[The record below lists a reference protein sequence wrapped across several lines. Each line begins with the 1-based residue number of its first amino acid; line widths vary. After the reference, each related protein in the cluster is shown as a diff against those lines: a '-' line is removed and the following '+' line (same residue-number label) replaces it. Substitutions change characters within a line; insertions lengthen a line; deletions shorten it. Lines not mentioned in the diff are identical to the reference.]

1 MENIEIPTSML
12 ALIPI
17 VALIV
22 QNLKKMSAMGTL
34 KEYLPV
40 ISVAIAVSL
49 AYLTSGQ
56 LENWSDPI
64 LPAIAIGLMA
74 SGGYDVLKG
83 KTGP

>member
-1 MENIEIPTSML
+1 ML

-22 QNLKKMSAMGTL
+22 QNLKKISAMGEL

-40 ISVAIAVSL
+40 IAVGISVAL
-49 AYLTSGQ
+49 AYLTSGT

-83 KTGP
+83 QTG

>member
-12 ALIPI
+12 ALIPV

-22 QNLKKMSAMGTL
+22 QNLKKISAIETI
-34 KEYLPV
+34 KEYLPL
-40 ISVAIAVSL
+40 IAVALAICL
-49 AYLTSGQ
+49 AYLTSGT
-56 LENWSDPI
+56 LENWKDPI

-83 KTGP
+83 AK